1 MIATYGTVSVESR
14 NASTRITKYQDD
26 LAALEERMK
35 KLLERYTQQ
44 FATMDSIV
52 GNTKS
57 TQTGLTSS
65 FDGLMAMYTK

>member
-1 MIATYGTVSVESR
+1 
-14 NASTRITKYQDD
+14 